1 MKKDMK
7 IKERTYQ
14 FALEIIKLTRKM
26 PKDTT
31 GFVLGNQLMKS
42 GTSVGANVEEA
53 TGAYSKDDFTY
64 KMSLA
69 LKEARESN
77 YWLRLLRDSGIIKNT
92 KIDESIKEAKNLK
105 NILSAIVKT
114 SKEGKGRK
122 VKAGS

>member
-1 MKKDMK
+1 MKKNMK

-42 GTSVGANVEEA
+42 GSSVGANVEEA
-53 TGAYSKDDFTY
+53 T
-64 KMSLA
+64 
-69 LKEARESN
+69 
-77 YWLRLLRDSGIIKNT
+77 
-92 KIDESIKEAKNLK
+92 NLK